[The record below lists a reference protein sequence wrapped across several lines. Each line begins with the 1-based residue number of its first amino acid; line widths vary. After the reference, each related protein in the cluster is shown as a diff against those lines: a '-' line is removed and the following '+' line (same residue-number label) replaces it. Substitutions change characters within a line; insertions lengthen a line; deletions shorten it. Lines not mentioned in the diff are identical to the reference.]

1 MYERVKNST
10 SQAKGRTSQVS
21 AGVGEEFSV
30 KLLPKV
36 LLMIS
41 RALRRAAE
49 KKLFCESA
57 RSTAGLIKCLISAIV
72 NIAIPFL
79 WTKIKLKS

>member
-1 MYERVKNST
+1 MKNST
-10 SQAKGRTSQVS
+10 SQANGRASQVS
-21 AGVGEEFSV
+21 AGEGDDDSV

-49 KKLFCESA
+49 KKLFCERA
-57 RSTAGLIKCLISAIV
+57 RSTAGLIRCFISPIE
-72 NIAIPFL
+72 NMTIPFL
-79 WTKIKLKS
+79 GQK